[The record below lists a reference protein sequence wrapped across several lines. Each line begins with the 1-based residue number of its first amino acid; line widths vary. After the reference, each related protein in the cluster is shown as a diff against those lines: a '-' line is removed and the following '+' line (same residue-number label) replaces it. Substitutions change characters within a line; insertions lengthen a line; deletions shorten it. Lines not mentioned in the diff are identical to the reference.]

1 MSDFN
6 KTLLKSDFFLLSKT
20 FFYTFKV
27 FTKFFMIQLYTNF
40 NFMKEGVK
48 FLSNNLRNIEKN
60 LRAFAKRS
68 KSIKFSSEML
78 LAFLISG
85 VSGFAAKKSV
95 SSDSSTEGAMSW
107 EK

>member
-1 MSDFN
+1 
-6 KTLLKSDFFLLSKT
+6 
-20 FFYTFKV
+20 
-27 FTKFFMIQLYTNF
+27 
-40 NFMKEGVK
+40 MKEGVK

-68 KSIKFSSEML
+68 KSIKFSAEML

-85 VSGFAAKKSV
+85 ISGFAAKKSV
-95 SSDSSTEGAMSW
+95 SPDSSTEGAMSW

>member
-1 MSDFN
+1 MQ
-6 KTLLKSDFFLLSKT
+6 FLNS
-20 FFYTFKV
+20 
-27 FTKFFMIQLYTNF
+27 
-40 NFMKEGVK
+40 
-48 FLSNNLRNIEKN
+48 NLRNIEKN

-68 KSIKFSSEML
+68 KSIKFSAEML

-85 VSGFAAKKSV
+85 ISGFAAKKSV

>member
-1 MSDFN
+1 MNS
-6 KTLLKSDFFLLSKT
+6 
-20 FFYTFKV
+20 
-27 FTKFFMIQLYTNF
+27 
-40 NFMKEGVK
+40 
-48 FLSNNLRNIEKN
+48 NLRNIEKN

-68 KSIKFSSEML
+68 KSIKFSSKMF

-85 VSGFAAKKSV
+85 ISGFTAKKSV

>member
-1 MSDFN
+1 M
-6 KTLLKSDFFLLSKT
+6 
-20 FFYTFKV
+20 
-27 FTKFFMIQLYTNF
+27 
-40 NFMKEGVK
+40 K
-48 FLSNNLRNIEKN
+48 FLNSNLRNIEKN

-68 KSIKFSSEML
+68 KSIKFSAEIL

-85 VSGFAAKKSV
+85 ISGFVAKKSV

>member
-1 MSDFN
+1 MN
-6 KTLLKSDFFLLSKT
+6 
-20 FFYTFKV
+20 
-27 FTKFFMIQLYTNF
+27 
-40 NFMKEGVK
+40 
-48 FLSNNLRNIEKN
+48 NNLRNIEKN

-68 KSIKFSSEML
+68 KSIKFSAEIL

-85 VSGFAAKKSV
+85 ISGFVAKKSV

>member
-1 MSDFN
+1 MNS
-6 KTLLKSDFFLLSKT
+6 
-20 FFYTFKV
+20 
-27 FTKFFMIQLYTNF
+27 
-40 NFMKEGVK
+40 
-48 FLSNNLRNIEKN
+48 NLRNIEKN

-68 KSIKFSSEML
+68 KSIKFSAEIL

-85 VSGFAAKKSV
+85 ISGFVAKKSV

>member
-1 MSDFN
+1 MNS
-6 KTLLKSDFFLLSKT
+6 
-20 FFYTFKV
+20 
-27 FTKFFMIQLYTNF
+27 
-40 NFMKEGVK
+40 
-48 FLSNNLRNIEKN
+48 NLRNIEKN

-68 KSIKFSSEML
+68 KSIKFSAEIL

-85 VSGFAAKKSV
+85 ISRFVAKKSV